1 MGDGTLLSAERPY
14 VVACAYATWLK
25 TSSPK
30 GQGDSLSSTAPYLR
44 DIATNIIDR
53 CSLPDLK
60 SVQFAVIVR
69 LNFAVLA
76 RVQKKLNE
84 SWWQGKDLMSFREN
98 IFLPVLFKPKG
109 SYIQFVL
116 YDLDPQ
122 KKPIAFASI
131 TLSQAW
137 ERQLVN
143 QADV

>member
-1 MGDGTLLSAERPY
+1 
-14 VVACAYATWLK
+14 
-25 TSSPK
+25 
-30 GQGDSLSSTAPYLR
+30 
-44 DIATNIIDR
+44 
-53 CSLPDLK
+53 
-60 SVQFAVIVR
+60 
-69 LNFAVLA
+69 
-76 RVQKKLNE
+76 
-84 SWWQGKDLMSFREN
+84 MSFREN

-109 SYIQFVL
+109 SYIQFVPNRSQLNGYHHFRCKALLAADFTNLLVVQFAQVL